1 MGYSLGWNHPLIRSL
16 PTSWLYRVS
25 TGMACNGKEALKAS
39 QEAVQ
44 LYQDPLD
51 GWWSKW
57 FPQGSR
63 NPPRQKWQNIEHLFC
78 LFQVGEMCSNWLRKL
93 DLKYHFLEVTY
104 CRYGKWEQTCPPKT
118 GILRPCI
125 GIVTPSDNES
135 APGPLCREVS
145 SNKCLLAFNCMVFFV
160 DIHPWWKNSWTTW
173 DEWNL

>member
-63 NPPRQKWQNIEHLFC
+63 NPPRQKWQNIYFVYFRLVKCIRIYCE
-78 LFQVGEMCSNWLRKL
+78 NWIWSII
-93 DLKYHFLEVTY
+93 FLGVTS
-104 CRYGKWEQTCPPKT
+104 CRYGKFEQACPPKT

-125 GIVTPSDNES
+125 GVATPSDNES

-145 SNKCLLAFNCMVFFV
+145 SNKGLLAFNCMVFFV